1 MTLNEDDLELR
12 NKDLNKKLLAQNK
25 EIQIKLINYFKKNS
39 YLILDNISCNFKSN
53 EMKILEEMIAKINF
67 KK

>member
-12 NKDLNKKLLAQNK
+12 NKDLDKKLLAQNK
-25 EIQIKLINYFKKNS
+25 EIQIKLINYFKRNS

-53 EMKILEEMIAKINF
+53 EMKILEEMIAKINS